1 MIDNSTKNFIHI
13 WLSIVLLMVL
23 AMVLIGGVTRLTDS
37 GLSMVEWRP
46 LLGVFPPMNEV
57 EWNRVF
63 DMYKQFPEYQIINQR
78 MNLEEFKF
86 IYFWE
91 YFHRLFGRLIGLVF
105 FFPLAYLFVRKKLN
119 SLWKKRLFLAFFLG
133 GSQGLLGWFMVK
145 SGLIDKPDVS
155 HFRLAAHF
163 SLALIIMSYIFWLI
177 LKNKEA
183 DNLRT
188 VPNKTQVNLIPFA
201 SLLIIQIIYG
211 AFVAGL
217 DAGMV
222 FNTFPMMGKGW
233 IPTGLFASGIDGFVS
248 GNAGVQFIHR
258 VIGITLLVLATR
270 LLIQAKKIENKPER
284 IALKMVSH
292 MTLLQFVLGVST
304 LIYKIPLVLA
314 SMHQMGACFLVL
326 FTVRAIYVFAPFK
339 AQTEDKI
346 LEENAVLT

>member
-1 MIDNSTKNFIHI
+1 MLDNSTKNFIHT

-37 GLSMVEWRP
+37 GLSMVEWKP
-46 LLGVFPPMNEV
+46 LLGIIPPMSEV
-57 EWNRVF
+57 EWNIVF
-63 DMYKQFPEYQIINQR
+63 DKYKQFPEYQIINQR
-78 MNLEEFKF
+78 MNLSEFKF

-105 FFPLAYLFVRKKLN
+105 FFPLAYLLVRKKLD
-119 SLWKKRLFLAFFLG
+119 SLWKRRLILAFFLG

-145 SGLIDKPDVS
+145 SGLVDKPDVS

-163 SLALIIMSYIFWLI
+163 SLALIIMSYIFWLM
-177 LKNKEA
+177 LKIKESVNEIISKKSHI
-183 DNLRT
+183 NL
-188 VPNKTQVNLIPFA
+188 LPF
-201 SLLIIQIIYG
+201 SLLLIVQIVYG

-222 FNTFPMMGKGW
+222 FNTWPLMGKDF
-233 IPTGLFASGIDGFVS
+233 IPTGLFASGIEGFIS

-258 VIGITLLVLATR
+258 IIGIS
-270 LLIQAKKIENKPER
+270 LLILAVRNLIKAKSLENKRER

-304 LIYKIPLVLA
+304 LIYKVPLVLA

-326 FTVRAIYVFAPFK
+326 FTVRAIYVFAPHEAKQVQNKTF
-339 AQTEDKI
+339 
-346 LEENAVLT
+346 EENAVLT